1 MGTLVEA
8 GNAKS
13 ITEEVSISSTLV
25 FFLVISGSEQI
36 QIGFIFSKDCAL
48 HSLSVYPNN
57 AMEGTKK
64 STKPFPL
71 VSFSAIRREVKV
83 LPVPQAMISFPLS
96 FS

>member
-1 MGTLVEA
+1 MVEA
-8 GNAKS
+8 GKAKS

-48 HSLSVYPNN
+48 HSFKVCPRS
-57 AMEGTKK
+57 AIEGTKK
-64 STKPFPL
+64 RTNPFPL
-71 VSFSAIRREVKV
+71 VSFSAIRSEVNV
-83 LPVPQAMISFPLS
+83 LPVPQAIISFPLS